1 MKTMILAAIFTS
13 TAAFAAIQKIQPTG
27 GGVEFLAIGKPQFI
41 KIHGKGTPSKGTIS
55 LDGEK
60 ISGNLEFDVS
70 SLDTEIPK
78 RNEHMK
84 EKYLEVGK
92 YPKATLELKSA
103 KPLKGWS
110 LAKPELKDAD
120 FEGELTLH
128 GTKKPVQGKFTIT
141 DKSAASVTFKVKLSD
156 YKIDIPSYLGVT
168 VAEDVEVTVKIDK
181 LGAI

>member
-1 MKTMILAAIFTS
+1 MILALIFTS
-13 TAAFAAIQKIQPTG
+13 TSAFAAIQKIKADG
-27 GGVEFLAIGKPQFI
+27 GTVEFLAIGKPSFI

-55 LDGEK
+55 VDGEK
-60 ISGNLEFDVS
+60 ITGNLEFDVT
-70 SLDTEIPK
+70 SLDTEITK

-120 FEGELTLH
+120 FEGVLTLH
-128 GTKKPVQGKFTIT
+128 GTSQPVKGKFSIT
-141 DKSAASVTFKVKLSD
+141 DKSAANVLFKIKLTD
-156 YKIDIPSYLGVT
+156 YKIDIPSFAGVT
-168 VAEDVEVTVKIDK
+168 VADDVEITVKIDK